1 MHRGKKGV
9 FHKKMGFSTSL
20 QPVHWDF
27 YVPPEKCRPLMY
39 TRTHTN
45 KECPAAV
52 ISVKA
57 KKKTYVFQYSSSASF
72 YNFFSQMTRWASVEL
87 VCPRPA
93 RDVTDPVR
101 W

>member
-1 MHRGKKGV
+1 MHRGKR
-9 FHKKMGFSTSL
+9 GFSTKK
-20 QPVHWDF
+20 WDLARRCSQF
-27 YVPPEKCRPLMY
+27 TGILRSSGKFRPLMY

-45 KECPAAV
+45 KECQAAV

-57 KKKTYVFQYSSSASF
+57 KKKTYDFRYSSSSS

-93 RDVTDPVR
+93 RDVTEPVR